1 VLHAL
6 AGEEDMRKMGGL
18 AKKLPFTFV
27 VFLLATLALC
37 GVPPFAGFF
46 SKDEILWSAWAA
58 AGGSPLL
65 WLVGSLASFLTA
77 FYMFRAVFMT
87 FFGATRV
94 SAELQHHIHEPPAS
108 MSVVLAVLAFGAVVA
123 GFIGL
128 PQFWRDLLGVSAPF
142 YDFLAPVLGHAKMRA
157 DVPHSA
163 ELLLMLV
170 AVAVALT
177 GIALAWALYGR
188 NAKVAL
194 PGTTRSSA
202 NPLHK
207 LVSQGYYFDA
217 FYNGV
222 VVRFLGWLSVSVL
235 QRGVEAALTEGSITS
250 PSRNGP
256 AASRW
261 FARLQSGNLQAY
273 LVYALIGLAL
283 VLGWGAAH
291 V

>member
-1 VLHAL
+1 
-6 AGEEDMRKMGGL
+6 
-18 AKKLPFTFV
+18 
-27 VFLLATLALC
+27 
-37 GVPPFAGFF
+37 
-46 SKDEILWSAWAA
+46 
-58 AGGSPLL
+58 
-65 WLVGSLASFLTA
+65 
-77 FYMFRAVFMT
+77 
-87 FFGATRV
+87 
-94 SAELQHHIHEPPAS
+94 